1 MLLGIADR
9 GASIPIDSAKA
20 SSDIFLTYFS
30 NKKEATRSR
39 IEELL
44 KFYGNCYEEEDD
56 VLLFCKF
63 YILYIFVCVLFSS
76 STYKVPLSLID
87 IVDDFENLDRFNWV
101 EAIHEF
107 MAPQLP
113 KIGDIFSS
121 TETKHA
127 NTNLPYLKGF
137 AGLLAVSV

>member
-20 SSDIFLTYFS
+20 SSDLFLTYFS

-44 KFYGNCYEEEDD
+44 KFYGNCVEGEDE

-76 STYKVPLSLID
+76 STYKIPLCLID
-87 IVDDFENLDRFNWV
+87 IVDDFENLVRVNWV
-101 EAIHEF
+101 KAIHEF
-107 MAPQLP
+107 IAP
-113 KIGDIFSS
+113 
-121 TETKHA
+121 
-127 NTNLPYLKGF
+127 
-137 AGLLAVSV
+137 